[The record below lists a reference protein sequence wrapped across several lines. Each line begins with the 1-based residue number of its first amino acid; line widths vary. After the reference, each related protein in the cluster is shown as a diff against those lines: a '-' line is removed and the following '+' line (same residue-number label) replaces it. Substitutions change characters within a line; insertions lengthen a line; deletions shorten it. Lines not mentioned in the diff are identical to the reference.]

1 LKHFFHLLED
11 NIDDFVQLIQMTMDP
26 ETYTF
31 PGGSKPSVQLACL
44 LRLLG
49 MKVKTWSA
57 SRRRLKQGN
66 GLGAICK
73 QILGW
78 VFDGAQ
84 RCIKLLLEKRSKRLQ
99 TTFID

>member
-1 LKHFFHLLED
+1 MKHFFHLLKD

-44 LRLLG
+44 LRLHADL
-49 MKVKTWSA
+49 V

-66 GLGAICK
+66 CLRAICK
-73 QILGW
+73 QILGL
-78 VFDGAQ
+78 VFDWAQ

-99 TTFID
+99 TIFID